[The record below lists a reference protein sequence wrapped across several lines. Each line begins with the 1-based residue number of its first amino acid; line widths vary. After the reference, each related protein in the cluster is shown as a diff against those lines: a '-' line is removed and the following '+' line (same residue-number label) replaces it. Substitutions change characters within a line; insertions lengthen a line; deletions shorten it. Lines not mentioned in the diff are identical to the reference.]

1 MISQDD
7 QQITI
12 EPISKMCPDLRQ
24 FIDAG
29 VDTMAKC
36 FQVFIVE
43 SHQSILDKLPY
54 LAFISKAKLSFF
66 VANVQKKDVNSRM
79 TCQLFIP
86 SKDEQISV
94 KCCEFLRPAPF
105 FKTEAQ

>member
-1 MISQDD
+1 MGLIGDGVLCILQAVVFVYDIVTFPLYTVIQRPWVARGLQNKERAKVISQDD

-36 FQVFIVE
+36 FQV
-43 SHQSILDKLPY
+43 LL
-54 LAFISKAKLSFF
+54 
-66 VANVQKKDVNSRM
+66 N
-79 TCQLFIP
+79 LFNCTTQE
-86 SKDEQISV
+86 D
-94 KCCEFLRPAPF
+94 
-105 FKTEAQ
+105 